1 MSKCRILTGNIFPER
16 PASAVS
22 NFRIFCRGMILIAVN
37 RSFCTASIGNKYKI
51 IFCQR
56 DFLYLAMHLAFN
68 GSGCLLLSLHLKTDI
83 GHFRSKLKL
92 HTCPF
97 QIFLHRKNERFIL
110 IIPSKFQCRKIRQS
124 TDMVN
129 KSLEIPLHLQGTV
142 PVFKCKHRT
151 PVEPEI
157 RTKYFVIKDILNR
170 LIIEIFV
177 FHKEQFHDLHAAL
190 LTQTEFA
197 IGMGILSTVHC
208 CTTQRIVRIM
218 FVQPIIF
225 IQHRCIRYFQRRNT
239 SEQVPQTFK
248 MILHLAAATHD
259 IAPGRVVNTVTCTS
273 RNVHGL

>member
-22 NFRIFCRGMILIAVN
+22 DFRISRRGMILITVN
-37 RSFCTASIGNKYKI
+37 RSFRTASIGNKYKI
-51 IFCQR
+51 IFRQR
-56 DFLYLAMHLAFN
+56 NFLCLAMYLAFN

-83 GHFRSKLKL
+83 GHFRSELEL
-92 HTCPF
+92 HPCPF

-110 IIPSKFQCRKIRQS
+110 IISGKFQCGEIRQS

-151 PVEPEI
+151 PVKPEI

-177 FHKEQFHDLHAAL
+177 FHKEQLHDLHAAL

-197 IGMGILSTVHC
+197 IGMGILSPVHG
-208 CTTQRIVRIM
+208 CTAQRIVGIM
-218 FVQPIIF
+218 FVQPIVF
-225 IQHRCIRYFQRRNT
+225 IQYRCIRHFQRRNA
-239 SEQVPQTFK
+239 SEQIPQTFK

-259 IAPGRVVNTVTCTS
+259 IASGGIVNTVTGTS
-273 RNVHGL
+273 RNVHGF